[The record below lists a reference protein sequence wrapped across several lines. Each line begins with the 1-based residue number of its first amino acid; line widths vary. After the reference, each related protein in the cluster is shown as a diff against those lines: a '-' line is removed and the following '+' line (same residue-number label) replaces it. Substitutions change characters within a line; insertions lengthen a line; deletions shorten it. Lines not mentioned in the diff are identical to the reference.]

1 MLKLAAL
8 LACPATVT
16 VTLVVVRAPLGTDIT
31 ILVSLQ
37 LVTVATALPDP
48 RGPLKVTTLDP
59 WDGPKLVPVIVTV
72 EFTAPEAGDRLVIAG
87 VTVKDTPLLPLPPTV
102 TTTLPVVAPLGTG
115 AAMLVSLQLVGVA
128 VMPLKVIVLLPWL
141 LPKAEPE
148 TVTEVPIGPAAGER
162 LEILGVCAWATA
174 IATKA
179 KTSPET
185 HLREFPIEPFG
196 YFVG

>member
-37 LVTVATALPDP
+37 LVTVATALPNP

-72 EFTAPEAGDRLVIAG
+72 EFTAPEAGDRPVIAG
-87 VTVKDTPLLPLPPTV
+87 VTVKDTPL
-102 TTTLPVVAPLGTG
+102 
-115 AAMLVSLQLVGVA
+115 Q
-128 VMPLKVIVLLPWL
+128 
-141 LPKAEPE
+141 
-148 TVTEVPIGPAAGER
+148 IGRASCRER
-162 LEILGVCAWATA
+162 V
-174 IATKA
+174 
-179 KTSPET
+179 
-185 HLREFPIEPFG
+185 
-196 YFVG
+196 